1 MIGRNVKRSRYLI
14 IALISISLLSLPT
27 IVQAEQNDKSALYD
41 SPAFTEKYTYTGN
54 DLGAS
59 YSKEKT
65 SFRVW
70 APTAKSVTLLT
81 YSSAQSNSSI
91 SYPMKSDLKG
101 TWVAEL
107 PGDQDGLVYTY
118 KVDVD
123 GDVNEV
129 IDPYARAATIN
140 GKRGVVVDLDSTD
153 PKNWKSEKPKFS
165 GSPTDAVIYELHV
178 RDLSMDSSAPF
189 PKAARG
195 KFTAFNYSNLKG
207 KSGQPVGMAA
217 IKDLGITH
225 IQLLPIYDFASVD
238 ESNPDFNWGYD
249 PLNYNVVEGSYSTDP
264 TNPKQRITEFKGAIQ
279 SMHDQGIRVIMDVV
293 YNHVYNAATFSQNLI
308 VPGYWF
314 RTDGAGNLTN
324 GSGCGNDVA
333 SERPMVSKFIVDSVK
348 YWASEYN
355 LSGFRFDLMGL
366 IDIETMQKVSAELK
380 NIDPSIIVLGE
391 GWSMGTLPNSLKA
404 SQSNIEQ
411 LPRIS
416 VFNDQIRDGV
426 KGSVFNSSE
435 PGWATGSFNRGNDVK
450 AGILGNTYSSPLVRF
465 NFFTATPGQS
475 VNYVEA
481 HDNNTLQDKI
491 LLSTGKVPA
500 STISRLH
507 RLAGSIPILAQGLPF
522 IHAGQEFQRSKS
534 GDSNSYQ
541 SGDFVNSLKWG
552 LVKTNAITRNYYK
565 GLIALRLSHPAFRQN
580 DAASVKSSLK
590 FLKTN
595 DQVIAYSINGEKT
608 GDSWRTIVVI
618 HNASTKSQTV
628 TLPTSAQWKV
638 VVQGD
643 KAGVKTLR
651 SFAGK
656 TISVAAQTTSVIY
669 SN

>member
-1 MIGRNVKRSRYLI
+1 
-14 IALISISLLSLPT
+14 
-27 IVQAEQNDKSALYD
+27 
-41 SPAFTEKYTYTGN
+41 
-54 DLGAS
+54 
-59 YSKEKT
+59 
-65 SFRVW
+65 
-70 APTAKSVTLLT
+70 
-81 YSSAQSNSSI
+81 
-91 SYPMKSDLKG
+91 MKSDLKG

-107 PGDQDGLVYTY
+107 AGDQDGLVYTY

-225 IQLLPIYDFASVD
+225 VQLLPIYDFASVD

-264 TNPKQRITEFKGAIQ
+264 NNPKQRITELKGAIQ

-380 NIDPSIIVLGE
+380 NIDPSIIILGE
-391 GWSMGTLPNSLKA
+391 GWNMGTLPNSLKA
-404 SQSNIEQ
+404 SQSNIDQ

-416 VFNDQIRDGV
+416 VFNDQIRDGI
-426 KGSVFNSSE
+426 KGSVFSSTD
-435 PGWATGSFNRGNDVK
+435 PGWATGSYLRGNDVK
-450 AGILGNTYSSPLVRF
+450 AGILGNTYATPLLRF
-465 NFFTATPGQS
+465 NFYASTPGQS

-491 LLSTGKVPA
+491 LFSTGKVPP

-552 LVKTNAITRNYYK
+552 LVKTNAVTRNYYK
-565 GLIALRLSHPAFRQN
+565 GLIALRLGHPAFRQN
-580 DAASVKSSLK
+580 DADSVKSSLK

-595 DQVIAYSINGEKT
+595 DQVIAYSLNGEKV

-618 HNASTKSQTV
+618 HNASTKSQTI
-628 TLPTSAQWKV
+628 TLPTSSKWNV
-638 VVQGD
+638 VVQGE
-643 KAGVKTLR
+643 KAGVKTLK

-656 TISVAAQTTSVIY
+656 SISVAAQTTSVIY

>member
-1 MIGRNVKRSRYLI
+1 MKRSRYLI

-207 KSGQPVGMAA
+207 KSGQPVGIAA

-426 KGSVFNSSE
+426 KGSVFSSSE

-595 DQVIAYSINGEKT
+595 DQVIA
-608 GDSWRTIVVI
+608 
-618 HNASTKSQTV
+618 
-628 TLPTSAQWKV
+628 
-638 VVQGD
+638 
-643 KAGVKTLR
+643 
-651 SFAGK
+651 
-656 TISVAAQTTSVIY
+656 
-669 SN
+669 

>member
-1 MIGRNVKRSRYLI
+1 MKRSRYLI

-207 KSGQPVGMAA
+207 KSGQPVGIAA

-595 DQVIAYSINGEKT
+595 DQVIA
-608 GDSWRTIVVI
+608 
-618 HNASTKSQTV
+618 
-628 TLPTSAQWKV
+628 
-638 VVQGD
+638 
-643 KAGVKTLR
+643 
-651 SFAGK
+651 
-656 TISVAAQTTSVIY
+656 
-669 SN
+669 

>member
-1 MIGRNVKRSRYLI
+1 MKIFRSI
-14 IALISISLLSLPT
+14 TIFLISLSLLFLPT
-27 IVQAEQNDKSALYD
+27 LVRADQNDKSALYD
-41 SPAFTEKYTYTGN
+41 SPAFAEKYTYTGD
-54 DLGAS
+54 DLGAT

-65 SFRVW
+65 AFRLW
-70 APTAKSVTLLT
+70 APTAKSVTLIT
-81 YSSAQSNSSI
+81 YSSAESNSSVT
-91 SYPMKSDLKG
+91 YPMKSDVKG
-101 TWVAEL
+101 TWVAEIA
-107 PGDQDGLVYTY
+107 GNQDGLVYTY
-118 KVDVD
+118 KVEVD
-123 GDVNEV
+123 GDTNEV

-153 PKNWKSEKPKFS
+153 PKNWKSDKPKFS
-165 GSPTDAVIYELHV
+165 GVPTDAVIYELHV

-189 PKAARG
+189 PKTARG
-195 KFTAFNYSNLKG
+195 KFTAFNYPNLKG
-207 KSGQPVGMAA
+207 KSGQVVGLAA

-225 IQLLPIYDFASVD
+225 VQLLPIYDFASID

-264 TNPKQRITEFKGAIQ
+264 TNPKLRITELKSAIQ
-279 SMHDQGIRVIMDVV
+279 SMHDQNIRVIMDVV

-314 RTDGAGNLTN
+314 RTDSSGSLTN

-348 YWASEYN
+348 YWASEFN

-366 IDIETMQKVSAELK
+366 IDIPTMQKVSAELSA
-380 NIDPSIIVLGE
+380 IDPSIIVLGE

-404 SQSNIEQ
+404 SQSNIDQ
-411 LPRIS
+411 LPKIS
-416 VFNDQIRDGV
+416 VFNDQIRDGI
-426 KGSVFNSSE
+426 KGSVFSSTE
-435 PGWATGSFNRGNDVK
+435 PGWATGSYSRSSDVK
-450 AGILGNTYSSPLVRF
+450 AGIVGNTGIVQTIRF
-465 NFFTATPGQS
+465 NFYTTTPGQS

-491 LLSTGKVPA
+491 LFSTGKVPA
-500 STISRLH
+500 STISKLH

-552 LVKTNAITRNYYK
+552 LVKSNAVTRNYYK
-565 GLIALRLSHPAFRQN
+565 GLIALRLAHPAFRQN
-580 DAASVKSSLK
+580 DAASLKSSLK

-595 DQVIAYSINGEKT
+595 DQVIAYSINGAKV
-608 GDSWRTIVVI
+608 GDSWSSIVVI
-618 HNASTKSQTV
+618 HNASLKSQTI
-628 TLPTSAQWKV
+628 TLPASGKWNIV
-638 VVQGD
+638 VKAD
-643 KAGVKTLR
+643 KAGVKTLQTI
-651 SFAGK
+651 SGK
-656 TISVAAQTTSVIY
+656 TISAAAQSTLVLY

>member
-1 MIGRNVKRSRYLI
+1 MIGRNVKSSRYLI

-123 GDVNEV
+123 GDANEV

-207 KSGQPVGMAA
+207 KSGQPVGIAA

-426 KGSVFNSSE
+426 KGSVFSSSE

-595 DQVIAYSINGEKT
+595 DQVIAYSIYGEKT

-643 KAGVKTLR
+643 KAGVKTLK

>member
-207 KSGQPVGMAA
+207 KSGQPVGIAA

-404 SQSNIEQ
+404 SQRNIE
-411 LPRIS
+411 P
-416 VFNDQIRDGV
+416 
-426 KGSVFNSSE
+426 
-435 PGWATGSFNRGNDVK
+435 
-450 AGILGNTYSSPLVRF
+450 
-465 NFFTATPGQS
+465 
-475 VNYVEA
+475 
-481 HDNNTLQDKI
+481 
-491 LLSTGKVPA
+491 
-500 STISRLH
+500 
-507 RLAGSIPILAQGLPF
+507 
-522 IHAGQEFQRSKS
+522 
-534 GDSNSYQ
+534 
-541 SGDFVNSLKWG
+541 
-552 LVKTNAITRNYYK
+552 
-565 GLIALRLSHPAFRQN
+565 
-580 DAASVKSSLK
+580 
-590 FLKTN
+590 
-595 DQVIAYSINGEKT
+595 
-608 GDSWRTIVVI
+608 
-618 HNASTKSQTV
+618 
-628 TLPTSAQWKV
+628 
-638 VVQGD
+638 
-643 KAGVKTLR
+643 
-651 SFAGK
+651 
-656 TISVAAQTTSVIY
+656 
-669 SN
+669 

>member
-1 MIGRNVKRSRYLI
+1 MKRSRYLI

-207 KSGQPVGMAA
+207 KSGQPVGIAA

-595 DQVIAYSINGEKT
+595 DQV
-608 GDSWRTIVVI
+608 
-618 HNASTKSQTV
+618 
-628 TLPTSAQWKV
+628 
-638 VVQGD
+638 
-643 KAGVKTLR
+643 
-651 SFAGK
+651 
-656 TISVAAQTTSVIY
+656 
-669 SN
+669 

>member
-1 MIGRNVKRSRYLI
+1 VIGRNVKRSRYLI

-207 KSGQPVGMAA
+207 KSGQPVGIAA

-507 RLAGSIPILAQGLPF
+507 RLAGSIPILAQGLPLF
-522 IHAGQEFQRSKS
+522 TLDKS
-534 GDSNSYQ
+534 FSE
-541 SGDFVNSLKWG
+541 VNQATPTATNPVISLI
-552 LVKTNAITRNYYK
+552 L
-565 GLIALRLSHPAFRQN
+565 
-580 DAASVKSSLK
+580 
-590 FLKTN
+590 
-595 DQVIAYSINGEKT
+595 
-608 GDSWRTIVVI
+608 
-618 HNASTKSQTV
+618 
-628 TLPTSAQWKV
+628 
-638 VVQGD
+638 
-643 KAGVKTLR
+643 
-651 SFAGK
+651 
-656 TISVAAQTTSVIY
+656 
-669 SN
+669 

>member
-1 MIGRNVKRSRYLI
+1 MKRSRYLI

-207 KSGQPVGMAA
+207 KSGQPVGIAA

-314 RTDGAGNLTN
+314 RTDG
-324 GSGCGNDVA
+324 
-333 SERPMVSKFIVDSVK
+333 
-348 YWASEYN
+348 
-355 LSGFRFDLMGL
+355 
-366 IDIETMQKVSAELK
+366 
-380 NIDPSIIVLGE
+380 
-391 GWSMGTLPNSLKA
+391 
-404 SQSNIEQ
+404 
-411 LPRIS
+411 
-416 VFNDQIRDGV
+416 
-426 KGSVFNSSE
+426 
-435 PGWATGSFNRGNDVK
+435 
-450 AGILGNTYSSPLVRF
+450 
-465 NFFTATPGQS
+465 
-475 VNYVEA
+475 
-481 HDNNTLQDKI
+481 
-491 LLSTGKVPA
+491 
-500 STISRLH
+500 
-507 RLAGSIPILAQGLPF
+507 
-522 IHAGQEFQRSKS
+522 
-534 GDSNSYQ
+534 
-541 SGDFVNSLKWG
+541 
-552 LVKTNAITRNYYK
+552 
-565 GLIALRLSHPAFRQN
+565 
-580 DAASVKSSLK
+580 
-590 FLKTN
+590 
-595 DQVIAYSINGEKT
+595 
-608 GDSWRTIVVI
+608 
-618 HNASTKSQTV
+618 
-628 TLPTSAQWKV
+628 
-638 VVQGD
+638 
-643 KAGVKTLR
+643 
-651 SFAGK
+651 
-656 TISVAAQTTSVIY
+656 
-669 SN
+669 